1 MQNNSKISYKNLCK
15 IISEKKRQIVII
27 ETICNININMK
38 LILILILLLTT
49 FNLTSSQKN
58 VKAAKSNISLVKGKY
73 ILDTFAIL
81 NNNNLE
87 KLIEELEQTE
97 LIEKQKVNEIPTFI
111 MKLLKSLNE
120 DFSIVGVGE
129 EYTSGCT
136 SVRYHTQIKKYDKK
150 TGDTIIQNKFGAPI
164 PRRQLTYLGF
174 SDNIAL
180 MTFYTGG
187 FSKIQHIIIIK
198 YKKTNIMDFW
208 CGHSSVD
215 IWTKNETLNY
225 LKEKR
230 LIEGGLNS
238 NFIYF

>member
-1 MQNNSKISYKNLCK
+1 
-15 IISEKKRQIVII
+15 
-27 ETICNININMK
+27 MK
-38 LILILILLLTT
+38 LILILIFLLTT

-58 VKAAKSNISLVKGKY
+58 VKADKSNISLIKGKY
-73 ILDTFAIL
+73 VLDTFKIL
-81 NNNNLE
+81 DNNNLDI
-87 KLIEELEQTE
+87 LIEELEQTE

-111 MKLLKSLNE
+111 IKLLKNLNN

-129 EYTSGCT
+129 EYSSGCT
-136 SVRYHTQIKKYDKK
+136 SDRYYTQIKKYDKK

-187 FSKIQHIIIIK
+187 FTRTHHVMIFKLKNTKII
-198 YKKTNIMDFW
+198 DFW
-208 CGHSSVD
+208 CGYLYEDKNNKND
-215 IWTKNETLNY
+215 ILNY
-225 LKEKR
+225 LKVNR
-230 LIEGGLNS
+230 FIEGGLNS

>member
-1 MQNNSKISYKNLCK
+1 
-15 IISEKKRQIVII
+15 
-27 ETICNININMK
+27 MK

-87 KLIEELEQTE
+87 KLIEELEQIE
-97 LIEKQKVNEIPTFI
+97 IIEKQKVNEIPTFI

-129 EYTSGCT
+129 EYSSGCT
-136 SVRYHTQIKKYDKK
+136 SGRYHTQIKKYDSK
-150 TGDTIIQNKFGAPI
+150 TGDTIIQNKFGGPI
-164 PRRQLTYLGF
+164 PRRQLTYLGL

-180 MTFYTGG
+180 MTYYRGG
-187 FSKIQHIIIIK
+187 FTRTHHVMIFKLKNTKII
-198 YKKTNIMDFW
+198 DFW
-208 CGHSSVD
+208 CGYLYEDKNNKND
-215 IWTKNETLNY
+215 ILNY
-225 LKEKR
+225 LKVNR